1 MVKIKEMRCVYCGAY
16 INEMHVTDPAD
27 GLHPEYNKNLKDD
40 PKYCCYQ
47 CSVITEINRAYG
59 DMIKGRK
66 TPLEAAKILREK
78 AAYIK
83 ENGNVIQDH
92 YIREWQNTSRRRHE
106 EKKRESQ

>member
-1 MVKIKEMRCVYCGAY
+1 MVKIKEMRCAYCGAY

-27 GLHPEYNKNLKDD
+27 GLHPEYDKNLKDD

-66 TPLEAAKILREK
+66 TPLEAAKVLREK

-92 YIREWQNTSRRRHE
+92 YIREWQNTCRRRRE
-106 EKKRESQ
+106 EKKKEN

>member
-27 GLHPEYNKNLKDD
+27 GLHPEYDKNLKED

-59 DMIKGRK
+59 DMIKGKK
-66 TPLEAAKILREK
+66 TPLEAANVLREK

-92 YIREWQNTSRRRHE
+92 YIREWQNTCRRRRE

>member
-1 MVKIKEMRCVYCGAY
+1 MVKIKETRCVYCGAR

-27 GLHPEYNKNLKDD
+27 GLHPEYNKNLKED

-59 DMIKGRK
+59 DMIKGKK
-66 TPLEAAKILREK
+66 TPLEAAKVLREK

-83 ENGNVIQDH
+83 DNGNVIQDH
-92 YIREWQNTSRRRHE
+92 YIKEWQNTCRRRHE
-106 EKKRESQ
+106 EKKMESQ

>member
-27 GLHPEYNKNLKDD
+27 GLHPEYDKNLKED

-59 DMIKGRK
+59 DMIKGKK
-66 TPLEAAKILREK
+66 TPLEAAKVLREK

-92 YIREWQNTSRRRHE
+92 YIKEWQNTCRRRRE
-106 EKKRESQ
+106 EKRKSQ

>member
-1 MVKIKEMRCVYCGAY
+1 MVRIKEMRCVYCGAY

-27 GLHPEYNKNLKDD
+27 GLHPEYDKNLKDD

-59 DMIKGRK
+59 DMIKGKK
-66 TPLEAAKILREK
+66 TPLETAKVLREK

-92 YIREWQNTSRRRHE
+92 YIREWQNTCRRRRE
-106 EKKRESQ
+106 EKKKEN

>member
-1 MVKIKEMRCVYCGAY
+1 MVKINEMRCVYCGAY

-66 TPLEAAKILREK
+66 TPLETAKVLREK

-92 YIREWQNTSRRRHE
+92 YIREWQNTCRRRHE
-106 EKKRESQ
+106 EKKRKN

>member
-1 MVKIKEMRCVYCGAY
+1 MVKINEMRCVYCGAY

-66 TPLEAAKILREK
+66 TPLEAAKVLREK

-92 YIREWQNTSRRRHE
+92 YIREWQNTCRRRRE
-106 EKKRESQ
+106 EKKKEN

>member
-66 TPLEAAKILREK
+66 TPLEAAKVLREK

-92 YIREWQNTSRRRHE
+92 YIREWQNTCRRRRE
-106 EKKRESQ
+106 EKKKEN

>member
-1 MVKIKEMRCVYCGAY
+1 MVRIKEMRCVYCGAY

-27 GLHPEYNKNLKDD
+27 GLHPEYDKNLKDD

-59 DMIKGRK
+59 DMIKGKK
-66 TPLEAAKILREK
+66 TQLEAAKVLREK

-92 YIREWQNTSRRRHE
+92 YIREWQNTCRRRRE
-106 EKKRESQ
+106 EKKREN

>member
-1 MVKIKEMRCVYCGAY
+1 MRCVYCGAY

-59 DMIKGRK
+59 DMIKGKK
-66 TPLEAAKILREK
+66 TPLEAAKVLREK

-83 ENGNVIQDH
+83 DNGNVIQDH
-92 YIREWQNTSRRRHE
+92 YIKEWQNTCRRRHE

>member
-1 MVKIKEMRCVYCGAY
+1 MVKINEMRCVYCGAY

-66 TPLEAAKILREK
+66 TPLETAKVLREK

-92 YIREWQNTSRRRHE
+92 YIREWQNTCRRRHE
-106 EKKRESQ
+106 EKKREN